1 LRYLLAA
8 LILLLTTID
17 VFGWTL
23 SLAPGLSVKNAIIYV
38 ILLVLAA
45 RFVER
50 GGVRMALPKIHLWF
64 GVLIAYAVLTWLVAG
79 FLLDYQSYTLL
90 RSGIDLKANL
100 LDNLVVFVLYLYGTQ
115 TLGDAKF
122 VLKFALL
129 AVTAANAIA
138 IGNVAGLLQIG
149 TTTVGTE
156 GNLTGRVFGAFGH
169 ANETAALIVCLLPA
183 YVAATLSS
191 RGIARLLWALAGTV
205 SAALMIMCGS
215 RGAFAGL
222 ALAAVF
228 GSYLCRSLISWRRA
242 ATLVAILAAVGVALL
257 ALASIKFG
265 GILTERITD
274 LILNPGTTSEERTYI
289 WGPILQKMMATP
301 VTLITGFGWDSYD
314 VMGFRYAT
322 HNHYLLLWFEL
333 GIIGLGCYLMVIR
346 QLVITAR
353 RAAETA
359 PDETARYLIAFIYG
373 IIAISGAVFF
383 TLIFR
388 PWPYVWAYIGLTMR
402 MAVIAM
408 QTAQPDAGNEHRRT
422 PGINSPRQLHA
433 VPDRARPRLPAT
445 QRSH

>member
-1 LRYLLAA
+1 MRYLLAL
-8 LILLLTTID
+8 LIVFLTTAD
-17 VFGWTL
+17 VSGWTL
-23 SLAPGLSVKNAIIYV
+23 SLAPGLSVKNAIIYL
-38 ILLVLAA
+38 ILLALAA
-45 RFVER
+45 RFVAR
-50 GGVRMALPKIHLWF
+50 GGMQMELPKIHLWF
-64 GVLIAYAVLTWLVAG
+64 GVLIAYAVLTWLAAG
-79 FLLDYQSYTLL
+79 LLLDYKSYTLL

-100 LDNLVVFVLYLYGTQ
+100 LDNAVVFVLYLYGTR

-122 VLKFALL
+122 VLKCTLL

-138 IGNVAGLLQIG
+138 IGNVAGLFQIG
-149 TTTVGTE
+149 ITTVGIE

-183 YVAATLSS
+183 YLAAALSS
-191 RGIARLLWALAGTV
+191 GGIARLLWALAGTV

-215 RGAFAGL
+215 RGAFVGL
-222 ALAAVF
+222 ALATVF
-228 GSYLCRSLISWRRA
+228 GSYICRGIISWRRA
-242 ATLVAILAAVGVALL
+242 ATLVVILGVVAVPLL
-257 ALASIKFG
+257 ALVSINFG
-265 GILTERITD
+265 DILVHRVVEMIQD
-274 LILNPGTTSEERTYI
+274 PGGGDNDRTAI
-289 WGPILQKMMATP
+289 WLPIVDKMMANP

-314 VMGFRYAT
+314 VMGFFYAT

-333 GIIGLGCYLMVIR
+333 GIIGLACYLIVIR

-373 IIAISGAVFF
+373 IIAISGAIFF

-388 PWPYVWAYIGLTMR
+388 PWPYVWAYTGLTMR

-408 QTAQPDAGNEHRRT
+408 QPNARNEHRRAPAT
-422 PGINSPRQLHA
+422 DSPAAIAH
-433 VPDRARPRLPAT
+433 RARPRLPAT